1 MHKKMFLQKKK
12 KRREE
17 TVPYVFIDQSLLVA
31 QTSDDVL
38 KHTAMII
45 VRQFQLIIRINPP
58 R

>member
-1 MHKKMFLQKKK
+1 MFLQKKK